1 MLLHA
6 DCMMSHIKDHVL
18 IVVTFPVATAA
29 LKGKLSKTKQQ
40 NKENLTEKVTM
51 KVTR

>member
-6 DCMMSHIKDHVL
+6 DCVSHIKDHVL
-18 IVVTFPVATAA
+18 IVVIFLVATAA

-40 NKENLTEKVTM
+40 NKENLTEKVPV